1 MVADAGSKTQIAFC
15 KMSPPSSEYLLVGSM
30 DSTIGLYNYQDEQLK
45 LYKGHQNQF
54 HKIDAKFVKN
64 ETTGRNMILS
74 GSEDGHICGWDLNSQ

>member
-45 LYKGHQNQF
+45 LYKGHQN
-54 HKIDAKFVKN
+54 
-64 ETTGRNMILS
+64 
-74 GSEDGHICGWDLNSQ
+74 